1 MIKIL
6 IALLSILSL
15 SVAAWAI
22 RIYDVQFTT
31 INGVDNSYPSPYVG
45 KEVSLEGVVTATDYT
60 SGGYFISE
68 PIGGAWRGIFISD
81 KRNRPSAG
89 DKVLVKGR
97 VHEHFGMTCLADI
110 SSFKVLDRNC
120 GLPQPVL
127 LTTSQ
132 LSRAEEAEAYEGVYV
147 KVMGAQVSSAKSKA
161 GRFIITDGSGQ
172 CAVKTGTFGKTKALS
187 PAVGTT
193 FSSIV
198 GVVVYGFSEFTLN
211 PIDAS
216 DTTIHQPLSIQNRS
230 WGRIKSIYK

>member
-161 GRFIITDGSGQ
+161 GRFIITDGSGK
-172 CAVKTGTFGKTKALS
+172 CAVKNGTFGKTKALS

>member
-1 MIKIL
+1 MKKVLFAL
-6 IALLSILSL
+6 ISLLGLS
-15 SVAAWAI
+15 SVALAVC
-22 RIYDVQFTT
+22 IYDVQFTT
-31 INGVDNSYPSPYVG
+31 SNGVDNSYPSPYVG
-45 KEVSLEGVVTATDYT
+45 KEVSLEGIVTATDYT
-60 SGGYFISE
+60 AGGYFISE
-68 PIGGAWRGIFISD
+68 PISGAWRGIYIAD

-89 DKVLVKGR
+89 DKILVRGR
-97 VHEHFGMTCLADI
+97 VHEHFGMTCLADV

-147 KVMGAQVSSAKSKA
+147 KVVGAQVSSARGKS

-172 CAVKTGTFGKTKALS
+172 CAVKTGTFGKAKALS
-187 PAVGTT
+187 PAVGTN

-216 DTTIHQPLSIQNRS
+216 DTTIHQPYSIQNRS